1 MKVCLENQHIND
13 IQSEHYIDHG
23 CRCPMC
29 TSKRC
34 ELFARV
40 KNGEGIHERIIHS
53 ELSEIRTKNI
63 QAKIKDAVVKRVGS
77 KFEANQFSIKLGK

>member
-1 MKVCLENQHIND
+1 MKVCLENQHMND
-13 IQSEHYIDHG
+13 IQPEHYIDHG

-29 TSKRC
+29 TSKRR

-40 KNGEGIHERIIHS
+40 KNGEDVHERIIHS
-53 ELSEIRTKNI
+53 ELSEIRAKNT
-63 QAKIKDAVVKRVGS
+63 QAKIKGAAVKRMGS

>member
-1 MKVCLENQHIND
+1 MRVCLENQYIND
-13 IQSEHYIDHG
+13 IQTEHYIDDG

-29 TSKRC
+29 TFKRR

-40 KNGEGIHERIIHS
+40 KNGEDARERIIHS
-53 ELSEIRTKNI
+53 ELSEIRAKNI
-63 QAKIKDAVVKRVGS
+63 QAKIKGAVVKRMGS